1 MIEIAMQLPS
11 VDDLFERFDPSPAE
25 RRRLS
30 QDAVAYLL
38 AALKS
43 QKERGPIVIELLLPA
58 ESARGPENEAVLRN
72 AVPTHFRRLI
82 VVADKDIAR
91 IRRIARVFVP
101 IGLVIMC
108 VCMLIEN
115 WLTEGND
122 RHLRH
127 SVGEGILVLG
137 WVALWAPFEHLL
149 FGRLPVMRERSYYRQ
164 LAGAEVKVRYT

>member
-1 MIEIAMQLPS
+1 MIEIAMQLQS
-11 VDDLFERFDPSPAE
+11 AGDLFDRFDPAPAE

-30 QDAVAYLL
+30 ADAVAYALSV
-38 AALKS
+38 LKS
-43 QKERGPIVIELLLPA
+43 QKERGAIEIVLLLP
-58 ESARGPENEAVLRN
+58 ESARAAETESALRN
-72 AVPTHFRRLI
+72 AIPTHFRRLI
-82 VVADKDIAR
+82 DVANKDIAR
-91 IRRIARVFVP
+91 IRLIGRVFVP

-127 SVGEGILVLG
+127 SIGEGILVLG

-164 LAGAEVKVRYT
+164 LAQASVQFRYTS